1 MKENAK
7 NESSDLTPGQI
18 VGSFSA
24 VIILI
29 LLTQIRVCAQIIN
42 VENSRIHTDTVGWAG
57 ELGAGVSFT
66 KNTQEVFLAQMNVHL
81 QYKTQKDLFLI
92 LGNYGF
98 LSGDAVNLINN
109 SFLHLRYNRKLNDFL
124 RIEAFAQILQN
135 PVTLIDYR
143 ILTGAGPRFK
153 LSGNKKFK
161 LYAATLVMYEYER
174 ELDSTKTIHNDIRSS
189 SYVSFSLLFNSQT
202 ELVNTLFYQPLFTS
216 ISDFRILDQMK
227 FSVKTGKKFAI
238 SLNLNYLY
246 DNFPVLS
253 VPRINYT
260 FSTGIDYKF

>member
-1 MKENAK
+1 MSLSQVAGYR
-7 NESSDLTPGQI
+7 LQ
-18 VGSFSA
+18 VAA
-24 VIILI
+24 VIILSFFI
-29 LLTQIRVCAQIIN
+29 YVGANAQIIN

-57 ELGAGVSFT
+57 ELGAQVSFT
-66 KNTQEVFLAQMNVHL
+66 KNTQEVFLAQMNAHL

-98 LSGDAVNLINN
+98 LSGDAVKLINN
-109 SFLHLRYNRKLNDFL
+109 SFLHLRYNRKLSELL
-124 RIEAFAQILQN
+124 RIEAFSQILQN

-143 ILTGAGPRFK
+143 FLTGAGPRFK
-153 LSGNKKFK
+153 LSGSKKLK

-174 ELDSTKTIHNDIRSS
+174 ELDSIKTIHNDIRSS
-189 SYVSFSLLFNSQT
+189 SYASFSIMFNSQT
-202 ELVNTLFYQPLFTS
+202 ELVNTIFYQPLFTS

-227 FSVKTGKKFAI
+227 FSVKTGKKFSV

-246 DNFPVLS
+246 DNVPAPG

-260 FSTGIDYKF
+260 FSTGLDYKF

>member
-1 MKENAK
+1 MSLSQVAGYR
-7 NESSDLTPGQI
+7 LQVAAI
-18 VGSFSA
+18 
-24 VIILI
+24 IILSFFI
-29 LLTQIRVCAQIIN
+29 HIKANAQIIN

-57 ELGAGVSFT
+57 ELGAQLSFT
-66 KNTQEVFLAQMNVHL
+66 KNTQEVLMAQMNAHL
-81 QYKTQKDLFLI
+81 QYKTEKDLFLI

-98 LSGDAVNLINN
+98 LSGDAVKLINN
-109 SFLHLRYNRKLNDFL
+109 SFLHLRYNRKMNELL
-124 RIEAFAQILQN
+124 RIEAFSQILQN

-153 LSGNKKFK
+153 LSGNKKLK
-161 LYAATLVMYEYER
+161 LYAATLVMHEYER
-174 ELDSTKTIHNDIRSS
+174 ELDSIKTIHNDIRSS

-202 ELVNTLFYQPLFTS
+202 ELVNTIFYQPLFTN

-238 SLNLNYLY
+238 TLNLNYLY
-246 DNFPVLS
+246 DNFPVQG

-260 FSTGIDYKF
+260 FSTGLDYKF